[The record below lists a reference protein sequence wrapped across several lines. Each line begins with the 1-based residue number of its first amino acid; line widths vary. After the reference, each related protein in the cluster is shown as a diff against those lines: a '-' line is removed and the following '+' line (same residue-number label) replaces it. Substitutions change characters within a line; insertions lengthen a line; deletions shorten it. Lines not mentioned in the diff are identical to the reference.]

1 MHGYKISD
9 LDSQTVKLIKDK
21 NIDKNNDGLISEE
34 NGELAE
40 LLSQTNVSTIQAL
53 GKPDNRGQILLGTEL
68 TLGGALSVA
77 GLIAESKDKN
87 YSDALRDLEYE
98 YNEKL
103 NRFYNNKVKTLA
115 KEHGL
120 KSEREINMLTNW
132 VIEAEEKNCD
142 LKLWGG
148 GYNRKEIP
156 RTTPSK
162 IEAIK
167 KAYEIK
173 RENFIKDKNTTSKFT
188 KFIDKNVTK
197 IITKCPKLKGI
208 GFALTLGTAAT
219 IGVLGSIPACIITA
233 LMIKPNQK
241 YEVGMGESN
250 EVLEQKTTQEIKQE
264 TEPVIQNETKS
275 EFEAAFK
282 ELGIGE
288 NTELKEYTPQKGE
301 FWVSILKAKYGTDDI
316 TAQKMANKI
325 KEMIYDNP
333 KAAKQTPVMY
343 LPETWAFEG
352 TTYHYNESTPVET
365 TQNYSDDVQTEMGK
379 MSKDLKYE

>member
-21 NIDKNNDGLISEE
+21 NIDKNNDGLISED

-40 LLSQTNVSTIQAL
+40 LLSQANVSTIQAL

-77 GLIAESKDKN
+77 GLIAESKEKN

-103 NRFYNNKVKTLA
+103 NRFYNNKVKALA

-148 GYNRKEIP
+148 GYNRREIP

-173 RENFIKDKNTTSKFT
+173 RENFIKEKNAPSKFT

-208 GFALTLGTAAT
+208 GFALTLATAAT

-250 EVLEQKTTQEIKQE
+250 EILEQKPTQKIKQE
-264 TEPVIQNETKS
+264 TEPIIQNETKS

-282 ELGIGE
+282 ELGIDEG
-288 NTELKEYTPQKGE
+288 TELKEYTPQKGE
-301 FWVSILKAKYGTDDI
+301 FWVSILKAKYDTDDI

-325 KEMIYDNP
+325 KEMIYDDP

-343 LPETWAFEG
+343 LPETWTFEG
-352 TTYHYNESTPVET
+352 TTYHYNENAPVEIT
-365 TQNYSDDVQTEMGK
+365 KNYSDDVQTEMGK